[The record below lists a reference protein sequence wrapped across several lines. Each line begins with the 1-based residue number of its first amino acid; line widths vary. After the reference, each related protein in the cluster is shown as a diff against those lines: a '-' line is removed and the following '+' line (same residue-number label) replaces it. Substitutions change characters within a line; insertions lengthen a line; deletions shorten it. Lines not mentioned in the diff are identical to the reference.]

1 MSVNLPFISPTQWDD
16 RVDSARMVRETYGS
30 AMSANMSTGILGAPA
45 ARPSLSKSFTVKPIK
60 NGYLVLANSEEFYC
74 VDLAA
79 VGTQVVAIMAAHM
92 ME

>member
-60 NGYLVLANSEEFYC
+60 NGYLLLVDVQSFHNATPSC
-74 VDLAA
+74 VRP
-79 VGTQVVAIMAAHM
+79 
-92 ME
+92 